1 MWIFYNLDGRG
12 APDLASSNTSRLAF
26 AALSNFSLSNQ
37 SGLNRCILVMKTN
50 DPEERRLGNGLVIV
64 IGMAQRMIWRLILFC
79 VVVGHHS

>member
-1 MWIFYNLDGRG
+1 
-12 APDLASSNTSRLAF
+12 
-26 AALSNFSLSNQ
+26 
-37 SGLNRCILVMKTN
+37 LVMKTN